1 MVCCWYMLI
10 TDMSQNTMSWP
21 PAPSDH
27 CKDNGQTDPGRA
39 SEALLQLFSSVGLGQ
54 TCDYEPVRI
63 MGILW
68 KRFINNY
75 SQSGVTFFFKFHFG
89 HVFAWTYESKTGICY
104 ICLIEVYLYI
114 WIIYIYIYS
123 IHYKLHSELRVT
135 HTLSQNLWKRKTA
148 AGFGALWSNG

>member
-1 MVCCWYMLI
+1 MLI
-10 TDMSQNTMSWP
+10 TDICHRIKCCDP
-21 PAPSDH
+21 PAPCDH

-68 KRFINNY
+68 KFFISNY
-75 SQSGVTFFFKFHFG
+75 LQSGVTFFLKFHFG
-89 HVFAWTYESKTGICY
+89 NVFAWTYKSKTGICY

-114 WIIYIYIYS
+114 WIIYIYS